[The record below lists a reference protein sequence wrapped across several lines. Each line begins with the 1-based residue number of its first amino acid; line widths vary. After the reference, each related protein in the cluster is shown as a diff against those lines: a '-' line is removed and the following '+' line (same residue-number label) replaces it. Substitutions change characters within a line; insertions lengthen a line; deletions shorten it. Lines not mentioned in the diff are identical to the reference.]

1 MPVQKVTREEILQK
15 SLQVFKRQGYH
26 RTSMDDLAKACGL
39 LKGSFYHYF
48 SSKEALM
55 KAVLQYMNEYN
66 EANVLSIAYDE
77 SLLPR
82 VRLERLLNTL
92 FAAVTQTEGGC
103 LMGNTVLETA
113 LVTEEFKETLQTHF
127 NNIMAAAAHIYQTV
141 CSPERAFTIAQQLAV
156 EIQGSLLLIKLYGN
170 SHLLDDC
177 RARALQRFDDL
188 QKSTQS

>member
-1 MPVQKVTREEILQK
+1 
-15 SLQVFKRQGYH
+15 
-26 RTSMDDLAKACGL
+26 MDDLARACGL
-39 LKGSFYHYF
+39 LKGSFYHHF

-66 EANVLSIAYDE
+66 EANILSIVYDQ

-82 VRLERLLNTL
+82 VRLERFLHTL

-141 CSPERAFTIAQQLAV
+141 CSPERAFAIAQQLAV

-177 RARALQRFDDL
+177 LARALQRFDDL